1 MAKFLFSLSL
11 MAGLLVGNIGCA
23 DIGDIEAAVMDK
35 DYVAVK
41 ELATTVLKSTAD
53 KTKRIEAEY
62 YLGLAQLRLGQY
74 AQARKAFQMVME
86 ATSDKDFYDKAAVG
100 MLEGLVLA
108 GFYKDALKEGERL
121 LKRSPNSPFL
131 SVVYLKMART
141 NLKMMQWSKANEYLN
156 KILTEF
162 PDSLEA
168 PLAKQLMEEKEYFT
182 VQVGSFTDKGRA
194 VALSNELKISG
205 HYAYIVEM
213 LSPEGSK
220 FYRVRVGQMTSL
232 PDAKNLE
239 KRLAQLGYPTL
250 IYP

>member
-1 MAKFLFSLSL
+1 MTKKYLG
-11 MAGLLVGNIGCA
+11 MLLIACTLASRPANA
-23 DIGDIEAAVMDK
+23 AIGDIEAAVMDK

-41 ELATTVLKSTAD
+41 QLATEVLKSTAD
-53 KTKRIEAEY
+53 KTKRVEAEY

-168 PLAKQLMEEKEYFT
+168 PLARQLMEEKEYFT
-182 VQVGSFTDKGRA
+182 VQVGSFADKGRA
-194 VALSNELKISG
+194 LALSNELKNAG
-205 HYAYIVEM
+205 HYAYIVEI
-213 LSPEGSK
+213 LSPEGNR